1 VNAPLI
7 SVVIPNYNYEDYVGQ
22 AIDSALNLDWPNVEV
37 IVIDDGSTDGSRE
50 VIGRY
55 GERIQTIFQE
65 NSGQLVGCNK
75 GLALSRGEIVIFLD
89 SDDVLHP
96 ELARE
101 AMAVWTPKVS
111 KVQVQMRSIDAQG
124 RPNGSYFP
132 QYHLVPTPHDVRRWA
147 THAAAYP
154 TPPGSG
160 NVYARWFLERIF
172 PLVDVA
178 GTANDSYCLAAAPFL
193 GDVITI
199 AKPLVSYRVHG
210 KNQGALSSLDARQFP
225 RQMVRARQRRA
236 YAQQVAQAAGIELS
250 ADAINSSLTYLCYR
264 LGSWVLAPQ
273 DHPLPG
279 DSRWRVLK
287 DITAA
292 VFVPQGLTLKARVA
306 ILVWA
311 WAVALAPAVL
321 GRKLILWRFA
331 PATRPQQLRRW
342 MTRLRVIKGR

>member
-1 VNAPLI
+1 MNAPLI

-37 IVIDDGSTDGSRE
+37 IVIDDGSTDRSRE
-50 VIGRY
+50 IISGYGGR
-55 GERIQTIFQE
+55 IKTIFQE

-75 GLALSRGEIVIFLD
+75 GLALSRGEVVIFLD

-101 AMAVWTPKVS
+101 AMAVWTPQVS

-124 RPNGSYFP
+124 RPNGSFFP
-132 QYHLVPTPHDVRRWA
+132 QYHIAPTPQDVRNWA
-147 THAAAYP
+147 WHAAAYP

-199 AKPLVSYRVHG
+199 ARPLVSYRVHG

-225 RQMVRARQRRA
+225 RQMMRARQRRA
-236 YAQQVAQAAGIELS
+236 YAQGIAAQVGIDLPPE
-250 ADAINSSLTYLCYR
+250 AINRSLNYLCYR
-264 LGSWVLAPQ
+264 LGSVVLAPQ

-279 DSRWRVLK
+279 DNRWRVAR

-292 VFVPQGLTLKARVA
+292 FFVPQGLSGKARLA
-306 ILVWA
+306 MLLWA
-311 WAVALAPAVL
+311 WGVSLSPPALS
-321 GRKLILWRFA
+321 RRLILWRFA
-331 PATRPQQLRRW
+331 PGTRPKGLRRW
-342 MTRLRVIKGR
+342 LARLRVIRA